1 MAAAAAAA
9 AKEEESVAVAGYASW
24 RTLPFIFSGCLV
36 CLPLLL
42 AAN

>member
-24 RTLPFIFSGCLV
+24 RTLPFILV
-36 CLPLLL
+36 T
-42 AAN
+42 A